1 MLDTVV
7 NLIQRYILTHASPVN
22 VVRMLLFSVHIIFF
36 PQLCFLLHFQRD
48 LGNVN
53 VQMFHFV
60 ISFIFK
66 NLCTMFY
73 INDLSLQVLG
83 KKSELIHSCA
93 ILYRCTLLL
102 RSSPASA
109 VPDKQEEGARLYSLQ
124 QQQKKNHKKK
134 SETVSFPQA
143 SLIRQEQGWM
153 LFVL

>member
-36 PQLCFLLHFQRD
+36 PQLCFSLHFQRD

-109 VPDKQEEGARLYSLQ
+109 VPDKQEDFIHFNNNN
-124 QQQKKNHKKK
+124 KKKHKKK
-134 SETVSFPQA
+134 VRR
-143 SLIRQEQGWM
+143 SLFLRHH
-153 LFVL
+153 